1 MKKIFSLSCF
11 AFCAT
16 WLLAQGVVAPTTTM
30 SAQFAN
36 KRFANA
42 LQSPMAAAQS
52 NSATQIGPVDS
63 YGFMQ
68 SPTGATWTYTASY
81 TYANNRIAGVNI
93 DVYDENNTIVGKLN
107 ETFELLETDLWVN
120 NVTISPIITKKFFNF
135 DNNLEVMLFVYVAT
149 KDYQGRYFNNIYSIN
164 PTESQLVCTLNGN
177 LVAAENLS
185 TNPSND
191 NFVMAFYRDGMVNG
205 QYCYSYDIYEK
216 AGYGTNGPKLV
227 KTFDIPYDN
236 FKALNDP
243 MPLQM
248 KRNGTVM
255 NYFVAQYE
263 KPYFVPGTSVY
274 EDPEVTPD
282 NHFIITHYDN
292 KFNEITTTTIPMV
305 KDPDNAYL
313 YSFYYLGAL
322 DNENDIILD
331 YNGTGKPAY
340 VITFD
345 NYETSSDESVY
356 SYYLY
361 DAEGNKVN
369 TIQEH
374 SLGTIFLSDVVG
386 QERQYAFMIEEYE
399 QELLRFVDVP
409 SCKVAANISLY
420 NNGNILSNNI
430 DRVPKGD
437 SYQYVISL
445 LQGNSQADGSTV
457 QRIAWFN
464 KNGRLDHYDELNL
477 GKNVEY
483 AQVYIYAPV
492 LNPRLFHTDDAY
504 EYLALLQRNQANT
517 SAKEEVLI
525 VCNNQGETILEL
537 GADPEKGGNLN
548 MIDVIN
554 VDANPNLLC
563 TYSDGSAFTLHYTP
577 LPLTKTQMQGEGTAD
592 NPYQI
597 TCVSDFMQIDDA
609 PSANYLVMNDIDF
622 SVTPFVSLEEPFMG
636 KLDGGNHALKN
647 IVLEDGGLFKEAHD
661 TMVIKNLYL
670 ENPILILEA
679 DDPTA
684 GFIVNSARGGV
695 NAAEVQLPALIS
707 NVHLINP
714 IIKAETF
721 TNTVGGLVGE
731 ASLYV
736 EFAGCSVRE
745 ADFYVPKAENVGGI
759 AGELLTSSF
768 VQASSFSGTI
778 QAGNSVGGIAG
789 SINNSEKIYNCHV
802 DANIQG
808 AQTIGG
814 IVGQSGRGPIY
825 NCYAEGTLTLDAS
838 ATEGEVGGIL
848 GHLAGDATATDETMR
863 IENCVVNIEAIN
875 LPENAENII
884 AHRIV
889 GFTYVDDFEYDW
901 DNVDWNTPQEEWP
914 KIYGS
919 IEKCIKEN
927 YVLSALNVLD
937 NTIAAEHN
945 TTEGANLALADMT
958 QEWLVA
964 HQFACGTTV
973 DAPWVLGEELYL
985 WFENSSPATSVEN
998 VGNTPSISLENGTLV
1013 ADGAIKIYNLNG
1025 MMVAQAEDA
1034 LPVAHLT
1041 SGVYIISITNENG
1054 NQTGKILI
1062 R

>member
-537 GADPEKGGNLN
+537 GADLEKGGNLN

-554 VDANPNLLC
+554 VDANPNLVC
-563 TYSDGSAFTLHYTP
+563 TYYNGSAYTIHYTP
-577 LPLTKTQMQGEGTAD
+577 LPLAKTKLQGEGTAD

-736 EFAGCSVRE
+736 EITECSVRD
-745 ADFYVPKAENVGGI
+745 AFYAAPKAEQVGGI
-759 AGELLTSSF
+759 AGALATGSF
-768 VQASSFSGTI
+768 ISEASFGGAI
-778 QAGNSVGGIAG
+778 VAGAMVGGIAASIG
-789 SINNSEKIYNCHV
+789 SGENVDNCHV
-802 DANIQG
+802 NAAIQG
-808 AQTIGG
+808 TNIIGG
-814 IVGQSGRGPIY
+814 IVGRSGRAVIS
-825 NCYAEGTLTLDAS
+825 NCYAEGNIALS
-838 ATEGEVGGIL
+838 EEATAGEVGGIL
-848 GHLAGDATATDETMR
+848 GHLDEDATKTDTSMR
-863 IENCVVNIEAIN
+863 IKNCLVGVSSITI
-875 LPENAENII
+875 PESATETI
-884 AHRIV
+884 AHRVV
-889 GFTYVDDFEYDW
+889 GFTSVNNFEYDW
-901 DNVDWNTPQEEWP
+901 DNIDYSKPQSEWP
-914 KIYGS
+914 RIYDTH
-919 IEKCIKEN
+919 ELCLADN
-927 YVLSALNVLD
+927 YVISAMPLID
-937 NTIAAEHN
+937 DSIADEHT
-945 TTEGANLALADMT
+945 TTEGATIAASEIT
-958 QEWLVA
+958 VTWLTEKGYVLGQTA
-964 HQFACGTTV
+964 G
-973 DAPWVLGEELYL
+973 APWVWDENLYL
-985 WFENSSPATSVEN
+985 WFESSSPATSVEN

-1041 SGVYIISITNENG
+1041 LGVYIISITNENG